1 MAILA
6 FIARLLLATAFI
18 VSGLAKL
25 ADPEGTRESLIDFQL
40 ATGLAAVLSFALPFT
55 EFVIAIALVP
65 TSSSMWGALTALTF
79 LFVVTSAVGVT
90 LAGGRRPA
98 CHCFGQLDSTPIGWK
113 TLLRNATFAGIAAL
127 ISWQRWTES
136 LSAGATSKTWAV
148 NAQIE
153 IAAVI
158 GVILTGTILTGGGL
172 IFRLQR
178 RLASLES
185 RLGTIGFPLSSGS
198 SISTAGLT
206 VGTRAPD
213 FRLSGLDGKTT
224 TLDSLRSAGKP
235 IVLVFTDTQC
245 GPCKL
250 LLPTLRRWQ
259 SDYAAHLAIVNI
271 RSGTLAADQANG
283 AAHDVQ
289 NVLQSTGGEV
299 VRAYRVPVL
308 PSAVLIRVDGTIG
321 DALAVGEGAI
331 GSLIQNATDGRHGG
345 QT

>member
-1 MAILA
+1 MAILV

-25 ADPEGTRESLIDFQL
+25 TDPKGTRQSLIDFQL
-40 ATGLAAVLSFALPFT
+40 ATGLAATLSFALPFT

-65 TSSSMWGALTALTF
+65 TSSSMWGALAALTF

-90 LAGGRRPA
+90 LARGRRPA

-113 TLLRNATFAGIAAL
+113 TLLRNAAFAGIAAL
-127 ISWQRWTES
+127 IWWQGRTEP
-136 LSAGATSKTWAV
+136 LSAEATSKTWAV
-148 NAQIE
+148 NAQLE
-153 IAAVI
+153 VSAVI
-158 GVILTGTILTGGGL
+158 GVVLAGTLLTGGWL

-185 RLGTIGFPLSSGS
+185 SLNTVGFTLSPGASTL
-198 SISTAGLT
+198 TAGLA
-206 VGTRAPD
+206 VGTRAPG
-213 FRLSGLDGKTT
+213 FRLSGLDGKTA

-250 LLPTLRRWQ
+250 LLPALRRWQ

-271 RSGTLAADQANG
+271 RSSTLALNQANG
-283 AAHDVQ
+283 DAHDVQ
-289 NVLQSTGGEV
+289 NVLQTTSGEV
-299 VRAYRVPVL
+299 VQAYRVPVL

-331 GSLIQNATDGRHGG
+331 GSLIQNATRARHGG